1 MFHVKYWKKNRRW
14 SDKSTAGGGVRG
26 WQSIKR
32 EPDIVSWL
40 LTNTWIRTRFSTSAP
55 FLNPFIPLLSTDFS
69 IPPDHKN
76 GAKRQNEKKSL
87 RSEEALKAIPT
98 YCLHEGEA
106 AQSRSRPG
114 MREDSA

>member
-1 MFHVKYWKKNRRW
+1 MFHVKYWKKW
-14 SDKSTAGGGVRG
+14 AMEWQIHSWGSVRG

-32 EPDIVSWL
+32 EPDIMSGL

-76 GAKRQNEKKSL
+76 GARRQNEKKSL